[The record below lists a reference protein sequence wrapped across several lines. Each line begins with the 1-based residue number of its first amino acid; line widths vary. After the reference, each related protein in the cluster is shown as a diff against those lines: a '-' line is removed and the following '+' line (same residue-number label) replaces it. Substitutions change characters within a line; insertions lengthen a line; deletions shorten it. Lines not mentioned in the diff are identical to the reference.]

1 VTDAFGDDAGLSSAG
16 AGNYQERPFA
26 VGDGP
31 PLGIIQLQAG
41 VSQWLKVKEWQRF
54 QVGFP
59 RKG

>member
-1 VTDAFGDDAGLSSAG
+1 MADAFGDDAGLSSAG

-31 PLGIIQLQAG
+31 PLGVIQLQAG
-41 VSQWLKVKEWQRF
+41 VSQRLKVKEWKRF
-54 QVGFP
+54 QVGFQ